1 MSPGLSNN
9 ILIALI
15 IFFGIFVFSGLLK
28 YIGVREGMTGENA
41 QNVVTGTPVNVTQ
54 FYPSF

>member
-1 MSPGLSNN
+1 MATGLSNK

-15 IFFGIFVFSGLLK
+15 IFFGIFLFSGILN

-41 QNVVTGTPVNVTQ
+41 ENVVTGNNVNIAQ
-54 FYPSF
+54 IYPSF